1 MVDERENRS
10 VSHWTQKTLGQLNS
24 RQEAQEQRHFSFKD
38 AKCSL
43 RHVGRPCNIPVPRYS
58 VPIVTSQ
65 VPSWKDVGLTLE
77 KP

>member
-10 VSHWTQKTLGQLNS
+10 VSQWTQKTLGQLNS